1 MIIPINKSILQ
12 RIYQFISRF
21 KAAAFECQRTKLLP
35 PRFNQVQPTSIL
47 GNELYLQFGP
57 SSQGQSGLST
67 LMNREIVFN
76 NQPTV
81 GWKLA
86 NNLFQEL
93 NVTDAISTRTHQNRC
108 LSSRR
113 LKRTMNPHFAS
124 ATVIGLKSCSSRSQL
139 PFFTRIGLDGYW
151 THFINTD
158 DPCSGRRR
166 HISLD
171 YAPLFSTNSGSCFSA
186 SWNQLCCRFHLN
198 PSSSIQVQ
206 MVESDKWVP
215 CRSRK
220 VVCSR
225 SSVHNSKGYPSDRGF
240 CKPRLIKA
248 PRTSW
253 LWTGFRPGR
262 GLSSNPDNPSSLNR
276 LTHIGPI
283 ALLLN
288 PASWPA
294 SDAVRSG
301 LSARALMIRTRW
313 TRLINSVREATIRSI
328 SSLSSVVKALNRIR
342 FGIASSQSSLGG
354 LYLKY

>member
-1 MIIPINKSILQ
+1 MIIPINKSLMQ

-21 KAAAFECQRTKLLP
+21 KATAFERQRTKLFP
-35 PRFNQVQPTSIL
+35 PRLNQVQPTSIL
-47 GNELYLQFGP
+47 GNELYPQFGP
-57 SSQGQSGLST
+57 SSQRQSGLST
-67 LMNREIVFN
+67 LMNSKVVFN
-76 NQPTV
+76 NQPTI
-81 GWKLA
+81 GRKLA
-86 NNLFQEL
+86 DNLFQEL
-93 NVTDAISTRTHQNRC
+93 NVAGAISTRAYQDRC
-108 LSSRR
+108 LSGSWF
-113 LKRTMNPHFAS
+113 KRSMNPHFAA
-124 ATVIGLKSCSSRSQL
+124 ATIIRFESSSSWSQF
-139 PFFTRIGLDGYW
+139 PFFTRVGLDSYW

-158 DPCSGRRR
+158 DSCSRRR
-166 HISLD
+166 CHISLD

-220 VVCSR
+220 AVCSR

-240 CKPRLIKA
+240 CKARLIKA

-276 LTHIGPI
+276 LTHMGPI

-294 SDAVRSG
+294 SEAVRSG
-301 LSARALMIRTRW
+301 LAARALMIRTRW
-313 TRLINSVREATIRSI
+313 TRLIGSVREETIRSI
-328 SSLSSVVKALNRIR
+328 SSLSSIVKALNRIR
-342 FGIASSQSSLGG
+342 FGISSSQFSVRG
-354 LYLKY
+354 LYLNY